1 MNKNRKIAIIV
12 GVLFIWAIVALF
24 IGQALYNPVLDSPD
38 YLDNTYPNKIA
49 VIIGILIE
57 FTGFLGL
64 VFIPVL
70 LYPILKKHNQI
81 LALGYV
87 GFRVLEVMLL
97 SVAQINK
104 LLLINLSQAYLNRG
118 GIDASYFQSIG
129 NSIKSALFWNDSG
142 GMIYLVVFVIG
153 ALILYSALYKSRLIP
168 RWLSTFGLIG
178 AVAMLAAS
186 IIATFDI
193 FPVIFAILL
202 MIPIPVQEFSMST
215 WLIVKGFNPSAIAS
229 LSAKTDTNGA

>member
-1 MNKNRKIAIIV
+1 MNSNRKIAIIV

-24 IGQALYNPVLDSPD
+24 IGQALYNPVIDSPD
-38 YLDNTYPNKIA
+38 YLDNTYPNKIT

-57 FTGFLGL
+57 FIGFLGL

-70 LYPILKKHNQI
+70 LFPILKKYNQV
-81 LALGYV
+81 LALGYF

-104 LLLINLSQAYLNRG
+104 LILINLSQDYLNRG

-142 GMIYLVVFVIG
+142 GMIYLIVFIIG

-168 RWLSTFGLIG
+168 RWLSIFGLIA

-186 IIATFDI
+186 VIATFEV
-193 FPVIFAILL
+193 FPVILAILL
-202 MIPIPVQEFSMST
+202 MIPIPVQELTMSV
-215 WLIVKGFNPSAIAS
+215 WLIVKGFNPSTIAS
-229 LSAKTDTNGA
+229 LSAKTDANRV